1 MSSLHHCKVKLRSS
15 PALLWS
21 SSMGKFAGF
30 LSGKEVV
37 SGMPRG
43 FTALLYMFLNWSRS
57 YICMT
62 SQAARV
68 LIGQTVEQ
76 SGEAGAG

>member
-1 MSSLHHCKVKLRSS
+1 MYEFIASLQGEVKILSCT
-15 PALLWS
+15 PVVQQHGEICW
-21 SSMGKFAGF
+21 

-37 SGMPRG
+37 SGMHRG
-43 FTALLYMFLNWSRS
+43 FTALLYVFLNWSRS